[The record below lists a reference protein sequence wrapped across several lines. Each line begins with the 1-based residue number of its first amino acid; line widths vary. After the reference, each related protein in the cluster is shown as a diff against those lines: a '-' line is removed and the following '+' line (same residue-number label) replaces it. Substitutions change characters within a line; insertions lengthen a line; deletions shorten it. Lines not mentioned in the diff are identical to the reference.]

1 MGTVVEVKAKKENVF
16 TKMQKSVK
24 DFNGKHP
31 KIAAGLKYTAVL
43 IGGLAAGF
51 VYSECKHSM
60 KSVDAD
66 DPMKEINF
74 DDDPFKEFNMDSDDV
89 NDDLS
94 EPEMDTETETK
105 DESEI

>member
-1 MGTVVEVKAKKENVF
+1 MEKVVEEKAKKENVF

-60 KSVDAD
+60 KSVDAE
-66 DPMKEINF
+66 DPMKEIDF
-74 DDDPFKEFNMDSDDV
+74 DDDPFKEFNMDSDDM

-94 EPEMDTETETK
+94 EPEMETETK

>member
-1 MGTVVEVKAKKENVF
+1 MEKVVEVKDKKENVF

-43 IGGLAAGF
+43 IGALAAGF
-51 VYSECKHSM
+51 VYSEYKHSM

-66 DPMKEINF
+66 NPTKEIDF

-94 EPEMDTETETK
+94 EPEMETETK